1 MQFWANIKKIF
12 YKLEIMDKKDLEILE
27 ILQKNASI
35 SMAELAESVHLSVT
49 PCWRRVQKMQE
60 EGVIQAQ
67 VTLCDPVKLNLGLT
81 VMVALKA
88 ARHNETWMQK
98 FISGV
103 RDIPEIVEILRM
115 SGDIDYLLKVH
126 VPDMAGFD
134 QVYKKLVRVA
144 DLQDVSSSFVME
156 VIKSTTALPLDYVQL
171 KK

>member
-1 MQFWANIKKIF
+1 MQH
-12 YKLEIMDKKDLEILE
+12 MDKIDLEILE
-27 ILQKNASI
+27 ILQKDASI
-35 SMAELAESVHLSVT
+35 ALADLAQAVHLSST
-49 PCWRRVQKMQE
+49 PCWRRIQKLRE
-60 EGVIQAQ
+60 DGVIREQ
-67 VTLCDPVKLNLGLT
+67 VALCDPDKLNLGLT
-81 VMVALKA
+81 VMVTLKA
-88 ARHNETWMQK
+88 AQHNEKWMQK

-156 VIKSTTALPLDYVQL
+156 TIKSTTALPLDYAIL
-171 KK
+171 KMPKSR

>member
-1 MQFWANIKKIF
+1 
-12 YKLEIMDKKDLEILE
+12 MDKIDLEIIE
-27 ILQKNASI
+27 ILQKDASI
-35 SMAELAESVHLSVT
+35 PLADLAQSVHLSTT
-49 PCWRRVQKMQE
+49 PCWRRIQKLYE
-60 EGVIQAQ
+60 DGVIRHQ
-67 VTLCDPVKLNLGLT
+67 VAICEPEKLNLGLT

-88 ARHNETWMQK
+88 AQHNEKWMQK

-156 VIKSTTALPLDYVQL
+156 TIKSTTALPLTYAIV
-171 KK
+171 KNPKGR